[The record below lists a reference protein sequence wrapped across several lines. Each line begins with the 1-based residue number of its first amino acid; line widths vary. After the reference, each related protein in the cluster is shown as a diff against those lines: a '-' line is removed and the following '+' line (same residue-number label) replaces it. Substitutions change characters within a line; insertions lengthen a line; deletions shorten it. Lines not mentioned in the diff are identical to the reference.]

1 MDFDFE
7 IFDLIKKIT
16 PTTQK
21 NRKMTMTSEIIDV
34 EDESVNTNVPITTD
48 TATTNNDDDD
58 DGLGVVEDQPTAQ
71 EEETETATDTAT
83 TAAALCAPLYCT
95 TTHRPYQ
102 AMLDPTWG
110 RPCPSKAATQRILAA
125 LLSVTHHR
133 PDRANVYGYGPLLLS
148 NIPSSATPTATTPA
162 TSTPSSTRKEEEKDA
177 GMVVLGIDEAGRGSV
192 LGPMVYGCAYWSVQ
206 LNRDDDDDAE
216 ATATASTSS
225 TTTPRPSTHPIPP
238 GFRDSKQLN
247 ETEREHLF
255 DELIQHPDIGYA
267 FRSLLPSEISRNMLR
282 GQASAVYNL
291 NQMSHDATITL
302 IRKLTTS
309 TTAGGGGLRVQT
321 AFIDTVGNPQT
332 YRRKLETEFPN
343 IQFVVES
350 KADAN
355 YPPCSAASVVAK
367 VVRDRL
373 LQNWNYEDTA
383 TTTTRTTTKTEDDDG
398 TSTQQQQPQP
408 EGAAGGVS
416 RTFGSGYP
424 SDPKC
429 KAWMDDLHDPV
440 FGYND
445 FVRFSWAPTKKRL
458 DPTATEKSAATN
470 EEEPHP
476 PKRSGRVT
484 PPEAVHVAFR
494 ADLEYAAE
502 NQGMTLDQL
511 EQQQQGMQK
520 FLTQQTNKRPRYEY
534 FEKRNIQVTE
544 SVL

>member
-1 MDFDFE
+1 
-7 IFDLIKKIT
+7 
-16 PTTQK
+16 
-21 NRKMTMTSEIIDV
+21 MTSEIDI
-34 EDESVNTNVPITTD
+34 EDKTGT
-48 TATTNNDDDD
+48 TTNNDDDD
-58 DGLGVVEDQPTAQ
+58 DGLGVVKDQPTAQ
-71 EEETETATDTAT
+71 EEETETETATDTAT

-95 TTHRPYQ
+95 STHRPYQ

-148 NIPSSATPTATTPA
+148 NIPSSATPPPA
-162 TSTPSSTRKEEEKDA
+162 TPSKEEEEEKEA

-206 LNRDDDDDAE
+206 LNRDDDDAE
-216 ATATASTSS
+216 ATGTH
-225 TTTPRPSTHPIPP
+225 PHPIPP

-247 ETEREHLF
+247 ETERERLF

-309 TTAGGGGLRVQT
+309 TNAGGGGLRVQT

-383 TTTTRTTTKTEDDDG
+383 TTTARMTTTRTEDDDG
-398 TSTQQQQPQP
+398 TSTQQQQ
-408 EGAAGGVS
+408 EGAGGVS

-458 DPTATEKSAATN
+458 DPTTEKAAN
-470 EEEPHP
+470 DEG
-476 PKRSGRVT
+476 GRT
-484 PPEAVHVAFR
+484 QPEAVHVAFR

-544 SVL
+544 SLV